1 MQITLLTCPD
11 VVTIVLSGYANSL
24 FMTTKNWVPQRAAAD
39 YLGVSERTLLRWRK
53 AGYLSLGDHYVRKFP
68 TPNSPVVYCLSRC
81 EEQRSKLF
89 SVEPLELAK

>member
-1 MQITLLTCPD
+1 MQP
-11 VVTIVLSGYANSL
+11 
-24 FMTTKNWVPQRAAAD
+24 TTFVAQFANWVPQRAAAD

-81 EEQRSKLF
+81 EEQRNKVF
-89 SVEPLELAK
+89 TAAALELAK